1 MALKVI
7 SLKHIVANPT
17 GSSHTGVSVESI
29 KASLRND
36 LWALRSLSHPSCA
49 TMLEVIEDAS
59 GLMLYIVL
67 EYGTAG
73 TLHDAEDLEL
83 GQVRMYAQ
91 ELLLALQYLHRSV
104 SFRMIDRCAL
114 VLRCCISFQRG
125 FM

>member
-1 MALKVI
+1 
-7 SLKHIVANPT
+7 
-17 GSSHTGVSVESI
+17 
-29 KASLRND
+29 
-36 LWALRSLSHPSCA
+36 
-49 TMLEVIEDAS
+49 MLEVIEDAS

-125 FM
+125 SM